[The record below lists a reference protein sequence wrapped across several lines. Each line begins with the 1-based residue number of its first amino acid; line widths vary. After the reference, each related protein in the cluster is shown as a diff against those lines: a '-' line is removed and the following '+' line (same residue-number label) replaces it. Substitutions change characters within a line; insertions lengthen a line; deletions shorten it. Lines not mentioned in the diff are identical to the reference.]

1 MPYTGARSILET
13 VAINH
18 IALYTLTTM
27 RDCYEVLGVPRTA
40 SAAEIR
46 RAYRKKAK
54 LLHPDVTHSQED
66 AGAFRELVQAYETL
80 TDARSRG
87 IFDDSTA
94 FRAETWHYKKRTVK
108 KFDYREWLLARSDDE
123 SRAKLIFFDLMH
135 HREDDAVNE
144 YKRMNMTHVDFKMYK
159 WFIREDFMDYGFIL
173 AEELVLR
180 REFYDAVLL
189 PCQVIQMNYEYDYF
203 RLFFPEVLDF
213 MRHILRHNIE
223 GNVNDEL
230 AIDAWER
237 ALELRLGKS
246 DDIFMLNKM
255 AGAYDR
261 IGDSY
266 TASLCR
272 EAASKVGV
280 A

>member
-1 MPYTGARSILET
+1 
-13 VAINH
+13 
-18 IALYTLTTM
+18 M

-87 IFDDSTA
+87 IFDDSAA
-94 FRAETWHYKKRTVK
+94 FRTETWHYKKRTVK

-189 PCQVIQMNYEYDYF
+189 LCQVIQMNYEYDYF

-266 TASLCR
+266 TAGLCR